1 MKDFITVKL
10 KDGNTR
16 DVYNWDNVFSRQT
29 GSTGEI
35 AMIIGAKNL
44 GKTFS
49 LRVHCIREFLKTGY
63 KFVEICRTKDEMKAT
78 ASGYFNKIK
87 GEGYF
92 KEYDFKTDKD
102 TGYISKANKDEWKPI
117 CHFAALST
125 FQGTKR
131 SWSFTGMHRL
141 IFDEFIIDSRDRYHQ
156 YLPSEVMIFANIL
169 DTIIRENPGSK
180 PFYKVYLMANACD
193 LTCPYLRFFGVDKVP
208 QYGFSFYNNR
218 CTMLHYVKPWD
229 SELRK
234 TETLVGRM
242 LANSE
247 ESRMI
252 FDNEFL
258 ITAQDEI
265 KRKPGR
271 AKYMFALSFMG
282 NRFSIWLDSS
292 EGMYYVQDGY
302 PKNSRNVF
310 ALTKKDNSL
319 DYTRIEKSSDLLRLV
334 NLAYYDKSIRYD
346 KPSTRELFLKVL
358 EFTGVK

>member
-1 MKDFITVKL
+1 MKDFITVEL

-35 AMIIGAKNL
+35 AMIIGAKNI

-49 LRVHCIREFLKTGY
+49 LRLKAVQRFIKHGF
-63 KFVEICRTKDEMKAT
+63 KFVEISRTKDEMDAT
-78 ASGYFNKIK
+78 KSGYFDKLQHA
-87 GEGYF
+87 GYF
-92 KEYDFKTDKD
+92 REYEFKTDSD
-102 TGYISKANKDEWKPI
+102 TGYISKKGKDDWEPV
-117 CHFAALST
+117 CHFIALT
-125 FQGTKR
+125 NFQKAKR
-131 SWSFTGMHRL
+131 SWSYGGIQYI

-156 YLPSEVMIFANIL
+156 YLPSEVMIFANII
-169 DTIIRENPGSK
+169 DTITRENPGDK
-180 PFYKVYLMANACD
+180 PFYRIFLMANACD
-193 LTCPYLRFFGVDKVP
+193 VTCPYLRFFGVDKIP
-208 QYGFSFYNNR
+208 QYGFTYYNDR
-218 CTMLHYVKPWD
+218 HTLLHYVMPWD
-229 SELRK
+229 SDLRK

-252 FDNEFL
+252 FDNEFI

-282 NRFSIWLDSS
+282 NQFSIWLNSS